1 MALTRVLTDLQDTY
15 TLPAICDNISSQ
27 FNSSTQIFTLSLD
40 EVSINTVTDS
50 RQVQVSINGQLLRPY
65 TFERE
70 LPWQVEYDISGD
82 YRITSDGNII
92 IYNPPD
98 LGDQAS
104 VVLVTLGTYVQRR
117 TASYSATTI
126 AFGD

>member
-1 MALTRVLTDLQDTY
+1 MALTRILTDLQDTY
-15 TLPAICDNISSQ
+15 TLPAVCDDIGSQ
-27 FNSSTQIFTLSLD
+27 FNSSTQIFPLSID
-40 EVSINTVTDS
+40 EASINTVTDS
-50 RQVQVSINGQLLRPY
+50 RQVQVSINGQILRPY
-65 TFERE
+65 VTEKE

-82 YRITSDGNII
+82 YRVTNGNLI

-104 VVLVTLGTYVQRR
+104 AVLVTLGTYAQRR

>member
-1 MALTRVLTDLQDTY
+1 MALTRVLTDLQATY
-15 TLPAICDNISSQ
+15 TLPAICDDISGD
-27 FNSSTQIFTLSLD
+27 FNSSTQIFPLSID

-50 RQVQVSINGQLLRPY
+50 RQVQVSINGQILRPY
-65 TFERE
+65 VTKKE

-82 YRITSDGNII
+82 YRVTNGNLI

-98 LGDQAS
+98 LGDRAS
-104 VVLVTLGTYVQRR
+104 AVLVTLGTYVQRR